1 LLFQSYD
8 LNHRILNKTA
18 LILFKVYN
26 HRNFTRVKKFTVIFS
41 LFMLFKP
48 VLPVVEYIVFYDYIK
63 NELCVNKD
71 KPEMKCNGKCHLM
84 KEMSKA
90 SDTPENG
97 QDKKHFSVE
106 LHEVFLNDLQET
118 FVVFPPMQIGVEKIN
133 STYNNLYTYRKIA
146 SVFHPPAFV

>member
-1 LLFQSYD
+1 
-8 LNHRILNKTA
+8 
-18 LILFKVYN
+18 
-26 HRNFTRVKKFTVIFS
+26 
-41 LFMLFKP
+41 MLFKP
-48 VLPVVEYIVFYDYIK
+48 VIPVVEYIVFYDYIK

-118 FVVFPPMQIGVEKIN
+118 FVAFSPKQIMTEKIN
-133 STYNNLYTYRKIA
+133 SFYNNLYTYREIM
-146 SVFHPPAFV
+146 SVFHPPASV

>member
-1 LLFQSYD
+1 M
-8 LNHRILNKTA
+8 
-18 LILFKVYN
+18 FKIFN
-26 HRNFTRVKKFTVIFS
+26 QRNFAFVKKFTVIFS

-48 VLPVVEYIVFYDYIK
+48 VIPVVEYIVFYDYIK

-118 FVVFPPMQIGVEKIN
+118 FVAFSPKQIMTGKIN
-133 STYNNLYTYRKIA
+133 SFYNNLYTYREIM
-146 SVFHPPAFV
+146 SVFHPPASV